1 MERRRREK
9 LIRAEVEEEGG
20 GGLLK
25 ERKRRSALAAVLGF
39 FSAGLLFLPR
49 KKILGVPGSVFLER
63 KLFVKGWER
72 DRV

>member
-1 MERRRREK
+1 MT
-9 LIRAEVEEEGG
+9 
-20 GGLLK
+20 
-25 ERKRRSALAAVLGF
+25 ALAAVLGF
-39 FSAGLLFLPR
+39 FRGTTFSSP